1 MASAKSFSVTNTT
14 LALAISMAIISIL
27 SIFFI
32 KHNLVTS
39 SYDSESI
46 ISFVGQYQKYPYLSR
61 GIEKYRLVFT
71 IKPNIGLEFSNAQQA
86 EVIINSISRSA
97 PIKIKV
103 NHLKPLDSP
112 IFGMR
117 GYRAELIEASID

>member
-46 ISFVGQYQKYPYLSR
+46 ISFVGQYQKYP
-61 GIEKYRLVFT
+61 LVFT